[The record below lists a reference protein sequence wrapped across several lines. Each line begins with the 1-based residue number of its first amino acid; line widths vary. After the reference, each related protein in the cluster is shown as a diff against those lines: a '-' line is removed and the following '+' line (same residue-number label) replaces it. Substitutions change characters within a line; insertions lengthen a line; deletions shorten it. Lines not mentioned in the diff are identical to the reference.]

1 MKISLSPKIKSY
13 WITSNS
19 YYSMQSFEKF
29 IKYFFDDIQL
39 DIAIGDENSKADGTD
54 GMIYDIQDCD
64 IIDRK
69 LNIMLSVENCKAYNF
84 YNHYNKYGD
93 YENKKIKVYLY
104 NHIDKIEKKYNYI
117 AIPIIY
123 VQMNFFKKFY
133 NTIIPTIITPKDNK
147 KFCLIATCL
156 DKPHKHK
163 IYNFLSSYGKCDLL
177 QDYRHGQNSI
187 LNKSCYHDETML
199 NIFNQYKFVFV
210 CENST
215 CDGFITEKI
224 FNCFFARTI
233 PIYYGSNKIKQ
244 YFNPNTFFHISNALP
259 LRGAARSA
267 VRAEPEGLD
276 LENLESFN
284 QVQQLDPEAL
294 KLNNIINS
302 NYNDENYKIHLNSF
316 IQDQNKMKK
325 VISFSLWGT
334 NEIYLVGAIRNV
346 KMSQIYYPDFECWI
360 YVHKDSVPNHIIQQL
375 EDMGVNIIFK
385 TGDISTHKPMT
396 WRFEAIDDPMVEVMM
411 SRDTDTQL
419 LLREKLCVDEWL
431 KSDKL
436 MHIMRDHPYHNY
448 LVQGGMFGIRKPTMF
463 SWVEYINKYCDS
475 NNRFYDQVFLRDIVY
490 PIYIDNMMIHA
501 SFNKFEKNKCY
512 DFPITHEQ
520 DDYKFVGEYV
530 YSDES
535 RNMDHIQCLK
545 ANLNY

>member
-39 DIAIGDENSKADGTD
+39 DIVLEDENSKAD

-69 LNIMLSVENCKAYNF
+69 LNIMLSVENCKAYNY

-117 AIPIIY
+117 EIPIIY
-123 VQMNFFKKFY
+123 VQMNYLKKFY
-133 NTIIPTIITPKDNK
+133 NTIVPTIITHKDNK

-156 DKPHKHK
+156 DKPHKNK
-163 IYNFLSSYGKCDLL
+163 IYNFLSSYGKCDLI
-177 QDYRHGQNSI
+177 QDYKHGRDSI
-187 LNKSCYHDETML
+187 LNKSCYHDENML

-210 CENST
+210 CENSI
-215 CDGFITEKI
+215 CDGYITEKI

-244 YFNPNTFFHISNALP
+244 YFNPNTFFHISN
-259 LRGAARSA
+259 
-267 VRAEPEGLD
+267 D
-276 LENLESFN
+276 LENLESLN
-284 QVQQLDPEAL
+284 LTQLIDPETL

-302 NYNDENYKIHLNSF
+302 NYNDENYKIQLNSF
-316 IQDQNKMKK
+316 IQDLSQNQNKMKK

-334 NEIYLVGAIRNV
+334 NEIYLVGVIRNV

-360 YVHKDSVPNHIIQQL
+360 YVHKDSVPIHIIQQL
-375 EDMGVNIIFK
+375 QDMGKVNIIFK
-385 TGDISTHKPMT
+385 IGDISTFKPLT

-448 LVQGGMFGIRKPTMF
+448 LVQAGMFGIRKPTMF
-463 SWVEYINKYCDS
+463 SWIEYLDKYCNV
-475 NNRFYDQVFLRDIVY
+475 NNLYYDQIFLKDIVY
-490 PIYIDNMMIHA
+490 PMYIDNMMIHA
-501 SFNKFEKNKCY
+501 SFNKFEGAKCY
-512 DFPITHEQ
+512 NFPITHEQ

-535 RNMDHIQCLK
+535 RNKDHIQYLK
-545 ANLNY
+545 EKLNQISP